1 MNIFEIIWWVS
12 VGLAG
17 LTIATL
23 IFLYFRRLIIDAR
36 MARQN
41 LKRAALQDYVYAV
54 LGGAADTARAF
65 TPDEQR
71 ILLGLVTEMMR
82 GITGTM
88 RDQLVDLLDKSIDQ
102 ERMARSLRT
111 SAAEDRAKIA
121 ARLFWAKSPAVLDA
135 LRDALNDP
143 NPQVVL
149 AAINS
154 LISTGQTLS
163 LVEIVPKLEAR
174 GMLGHR
180 GVRDIFRKLAP
191 HNAAALL
198 ALIDDKDPAVVVLAI
213 DALARM
219 PSPAALRRLTHIVAA
234 HPAVDVRATAVRTI
248 GLMNDRTF
256 DSAILGAL
264 TDPAWEVKGQ
274 AAIAAGRMRLME
286 ALPHLEALAQDSN
299 WWLQLRS
306 AQALTRLGDQGVAIL
321 ERLRADPDHA
331 RLAEFALSER
341 HL

>member
-1 MNIFEIIWWVS
+1 LNIFEIIWWVS

-36 MARQN
+36 VARQT

-54 LGGAADTARAF
+54 LGGTAEGTRTF
-65 TPDEQR
+65 TPGEQR
-71 ILLGLVTEMMR
+71 ILIGLVTEMMR
-82 GITGTM
+82 GITGAM
-88 RDQLVDLLDKSIDQ
+88 RDQLVDILDKHVDQ
-102 ERMARSLRT
+102 DRMARGLKT
-111 SAAEDRAKIA
+111 GAPEDRAKIA
-121 ARLFWAKSPAVLDA
+121 ARLFWAKSPAAIEA
-135 LRDALNDP
+135 LREALNDP
-143 NPQVVL
+143 NPQVVM

-154 LISTGQTLS
+154 LISSGQKLS
-163 LVEIVPKLEAR
+163 LIDIVPKLEAR

-191 HNAAALL
+191 HNASALL
-198 ALIDDKDPAVVVLAI
+198 ALIEDKDPAVAVLAI

-219 PSPAALRRLTHIVAA
+219 PSPAALRRLAHIVVA
-234 HPAVDVRATAVRTI
+234 HPSVDVRATAVRTI
-248 GLMNDRTF
+248 GLMNNRAF
-256 DSAILGAL
+256 DGAILTAL
-264 TDPAWEVKGQ
+264 ADPGWEVKGQ
-274 AAIAAGRMRLME
+274 AAIAAGRMRLLE
-286 ALPHLEALAQDSN
+286 ALPMLERLARDSN

-306 AQALTRLGDQGVAIL
+306 AQALTRLGEQGIAIL

>member
-1 MNIFEIIWWVS
+1 LNIFEIIWWGS

-17 LTIATL
+17 LTIAML

-54 LGGAADTARAF
+54 LGGTADNARTF

-71 ILLGLVTEMMR
+71 ILLSLVTEMMR

-88 RDQLVDLLDKSIDQ
+88 RDQLIDLLDKNIDQ
-102 ERMARSLRT
+102 QRMARGLRT
-111 SAAEDRAKIA
+111 GAPEDRAKIA
-121 ARLFWAKSPAVLDA
+121 ARLFWAKSSVVQDA
-135 LRDALNDP
+135 LRDAISDP

-163 LVEIVPKLEAR
+163 LIDIVPKLEAR
-174 GMLGHR
+174 RMLGHR
-180 GVRDIFRKLAP
+180 AVRDIFRKLAP

-198 ALIDDKDPAVVVLAI
+198 ALIDDKDPAVAVLAI

-219 PSPAALRRLTHIVAA
+219 PSPAALRRLAHIVAM
-234 HPAVDVRATAVRTI
+234 HPNVDVRATAVRTI
-248 GLMNDRTF
+248 GLMNDRAF
-256 DSAILGAL
+256 DGAVLGAL
-264 TDPAWEVKGQ
+264 ADPAWEVKGQ
-274 AAIAAGRMRLME
+274 AAIAAGRMRVMD
-286 ALPHLEALAQDSN
+286 ALPILEGLARDSN

-306 AQALTRLGDQGVAIL
+306 TQALARLGERGVAIL
-321 ERLRADPDHA
+321 ESLRADPEHA
-331 RLAEFALSER
+331 PIAEFALSER